1 MIDRIGGLLQK
12 YSHNLGLP
20 ATIAYSIQV
29 IPPFKGS
36 NFWLCNPPY
45 DAPRKNKLLK
55 ANGKGWPRCIDWK
68 IHAILSNERIWEIL
82 HPRDDDK
89 ADLNWFYNNHLGYI
103 SIFSIYFLYVHQS
116 NPRLAGLSNDLVLF
130 SKVPLVFRF
139 QSFVHTPSAQ
149 ELQGGYT
156 SGTICQ
162 FNMSA
167 IVQDWL
173 VHSKNHQTSLY
184 IVHSLEFLFFMFVPY
199 LLFGELGSI

>member
-1 MIDRIGGLLQK
+1 MHPG
-12 YSHNLGLP
+12 
-20 ATIAYSIQV
+20 
-29 IPPFKGS
+29 
-36 NFWLCNPPY
+36 
-45 DAPRKNKLLK
+45 KNKLLK

-68 IHAILSNERIWEIL
+68 IHAILSNERYCTHETTTRLIWI
-82 HPRDDDK
+82 DVTITI
-89 ADLNWFYNNHLGYI
+89 WGTWVY
-103 SIFSIYFLYVHQS
+103 FSIYFLYVHQW

-184 IVHSLEFLFFMFVPY
+184 IVHSLDFLFFMFVPY